1 MNTNSWFGGH
11 VRQYRERGSIDGRV
25 RILSLVSLWLS
36 LLLSIAL
43 VKSSIWLLVALL
55 AIGIVVSVHLL
66 RLPVQK
72 PLAPV
77 R

>member
-1 MNTNSWFGGH
+1 
-11 VRQYRERGSIDGRV
+11 
-25 RILSLVSLWLS
+25 

-43 VKSSIWLLVALL
+43 VKASVWLLVALL
-55 AIGIVVSVHLL
+55 SIGIAVSVHLL
-66 RLPVQK
+66 KLPVQK